1 MRLWQLAWWAT
12 SIAVELEYSAYD
24 FVYLSVAEAT
34 DLRLVTAGDAFV
46 RKAREACGRSREVVI
61 ALGEV
66 V

>member
-1 MRLWQLAWWAT
+1 MAIGMAAT

-24 FVYLSVAEAT
+24 FVYLSVTEAT

-46 RKAREACGRSREVVI
+46 RKAREAYGRSREVVI

>member
-1 MRLWQLAWWAT
+1 
-12 SIAVELEYSAYD
+12 LEYSAYD
-24 FVYLSVAEAT
+24 FVYLSVAEAA
-34 DLRLVTAGDAFV
+34 DLRLATADDAFV